1 MELHLIANTNTNASR
16 ISRRQREHLN
26 GHRGG
31 VIYMTGLS
39 GAGKSTLAGLVERG
53 LHDLGL
59 RTCVLDGDD
68 LRTGLC
74 SDLGYTD
81 RDRIENMRRATEVAR
96 LMVNT
101 GLLVVSAMIS
111 PFRHE
116 RDAARERF
124 RPGDFMEV
132 FIDTPL
138 MVCEARDPKGL
149 YARARRGEIPGFTGI
164 DSRYEA
170 PHRPDLRIDTTRQ
183 TATEAASDL
192 LEYMRRRGYFETPAD
207 A

>member
-1 MELHLIANTNTNASR
+1 MEIHLITHSNSPR
-16 ISRRQREHLN
+16 VSRRQREQLN

-39 GAGKSTLAGLVERG
+39 GAGKSTLAGLVERE
-53 LHDLGL
+53 LHELGL
-59 RTCVLDGDD
+59 RTCIIDGDD

-101 GLLVVSAMIS
+101 GMLVVSAMIS
-111 PFRHE
+111 PFRLE
-116 RDAARERF
+116 RDAARARF
-124 RPGDFMEV
+124 KPDDFMEV
-132 FIDTPL
+132 YVDTPL
-138 MVCEARDPKGL
+138 IVCESRDPKGL

-170 PHRPDLRIDTTRQ
+170 PHRPELRIDTTRQ
-183 TATEAASDL
+183 TPAEAASAL
-192 LEYMRRRGYFETPAD
+192 LDFMRQRGYFEESVET
-207 A
+207 